1 MQAIRSCGLA
11 ALLALTVACQAQ
23 APAADTA
30 PAPAPAAAPAP
41 EAPAPIA
48 EPASVPAPADAA
60 PPAAAAAS
68 KDEPATDKEA
78 SMFRESYSKCAE
90 ATDGVTFEI
99 QNCIEQEFVY
109 QDDRLN
115 AAYKRLQ
122 TLVPAAEMAVLRD
135 AQRKW
140 IAEKDKACAW
150 DAETEGQAQRI
161 EANSC
166 ALKMTAERAVE
177 LEAMVARQR

>member
-1 MQAIRSCGLA
+1 MNAIHRCGLA
-11 ALLALTVACQAQ
+11 ALLALTAACQAQ
-23 APAADTA
+23 APANEAATPAPVAA
-30 PAPAPAAAPAP
+30 PATQPEAVPTPAVPEAVAQAPAP
-41 EAPAPIA
+41 EAAPK
-48 EPASVPAPADAA
+48 ENS
-60 PPAAAAAS
+60 
-68 KDEPATDKEA
+68 TDKEA

-90 ATDGVTFEI
+90 ATNGVTFEI
-99 QNCIEQEFVY
+99 QACIEQEFEY
-109 QDDRLN
+109 QDGRLN

-122 TLVPAAEMAVLRD
+122 ALLPTADMSVLRD

-177 LEAMVARQR
+177 LEAMIARQR